1 MIIRYGRRRQ
11 RWIVETLPLTGLGQE
26 RDQHQREALLPDDT
40 QAGTNEGVEIKNTGP
55 KILTLE
61 DGAYIL
67 ESQPEKSNR
76 APAISD
82 QAALNGGV

>member
-1 MIIRYGRRRQ
+1 M
-11 RWIVETLPLTGLGQE
+11 LPL
-26 RDQHQREALLPDDT
+26 PDGA
-40 QAGTNEGVEIKNTGP
+40 QAGTNEGFEIENIGP
-55 KILTLE
+55 KIIIFE

-67 ESQPEKSNR
+67 ESQPKKSNR